1 MWPAIPIFELGWA
14 IPVKSHVWKFGSD
27 WLSLSGVIVSTNIF
41 LRWAETPIRGVTF
54 DLWCPFSNLGVL
66 FQSKVMCWKL
76 VWIGW
81 NQRYVKFDGGGRP
94 PICRVYMWP
103 VMPIFELR
111 RAIPVKSHVWKLG
124 LDCLKSEVCIFKGGR
139 NPLLVGLH
147 VTCDP
152 HLRTWPSYSSQKS
165 CVKIWFGL
173 LKPFKSY
180 RVHKHFS
187 RGAEDPLFGG
197 FTCDLWCPFSN
208 SDVLFQSKV
217 MCENLVWIGWNRR
230 CAFSRVGAETPY

>member
-1 MWPAIPIFELGWA
+1 
-14 IPVKSHVWKFGSD
+14 
-27 WLSLSGVIVSTNIF
+27 
-41 LRWAETPIRGVTF
+41 
-54 DLWCPFSNLGVL
+54 
-66 FQSKVMCWKL
+66 
-76 VWIGW
+76 
-81 NQRYVKFDGGGRP
+81 
-94 PICRVYMWP
+94 
-103 VMPIFELR
+103 MPIFELR
-111 RAIPVKSHVWKLG
+111 RAIPVKSHVWKFG

-139 NPLLVGLH
+139 NPLLGGLH

-180 RVHKHFS
+180 RVHKHFP

-230 CAFSRVGAETPY
+230 CAFSRVGAETPYQERYMWPAIPIFELGRAIPVKSHVWKFGSDWLSLSGVIVSTNIFPGAETPIRGVTFDLWCPFSNSGVLFQSKVMC